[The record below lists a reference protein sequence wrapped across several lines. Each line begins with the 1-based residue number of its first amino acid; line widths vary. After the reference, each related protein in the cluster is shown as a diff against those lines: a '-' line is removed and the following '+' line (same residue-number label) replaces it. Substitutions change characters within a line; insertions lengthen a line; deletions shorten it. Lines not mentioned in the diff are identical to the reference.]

1 MHFFQKFASLFYRK
15 STTENNKCKKSQSI
29 FMIIAQTDDN
39 SNTYVLLKNIS
50 INQHKCSKNNSELS
64 TICVYYENTDSR
76 CNQGDLNK
84 LI

>member
-1 MHFFQKFASLFYRK
+1 
-15 STTENNKCKKSQSI
+15 
-29 FMIIAQTDDN
+29 MIIAQTDHN

-64 TICVYYENTDSR
+64 TICVYYENTDPR
-76 CNQGDLNK
+76 CYQGDLNK